1 MNRRSSYATSK
12 DIPVDDDEGF
22 RFRRSRTGSA
32 WDRHYTVPDYDLAE
46 KRSVSKSIESIVS
59 LKYIIID
66 DHLLAILGQ
75 MSQKQSKDKD
85 FRNYFRPLGV
95 ANLTFGW

>member
-12 DIPVDDDEGF
+12 DIPAEDDEGF

-46 KRSVSKSIESIVS
+46 KR
-59 LKYIIID
+59 Y
-66 DHLLAILGQ
+66 
-75 MSQKQSKDKD
+75 
-85 FRNYFRPLGV
+85 
-95 ANLTFGW
+95 NLYGLSYTV